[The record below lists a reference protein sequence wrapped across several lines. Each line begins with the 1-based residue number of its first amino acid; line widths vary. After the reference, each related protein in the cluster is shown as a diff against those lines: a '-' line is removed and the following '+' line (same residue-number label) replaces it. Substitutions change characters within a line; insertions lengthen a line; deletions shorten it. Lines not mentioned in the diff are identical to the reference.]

1 KSAPSRNN
9 GKNCARNPAALPMN
23 VWVQLA
29 RRGSIANAAA
39 SRAAAGASSNTLQP
53 RSASQ
58 MRRANP
64 SRIPKRPIV
73 SDALEQLVEVERG
86 TSAEV
91 FVVGG
96 EECVTGAAPLIA
108 QHAQKFPL
116 GIELRRI
123 AELDHHVARDA
134 MNAHVGP
141 FRVFGIVRLRDLAQ
155 QSD

>member
-1 KSAPSRNN
+1 MRAVRRTREALIA
-9 GKNCARNPAALPMN
+9 AR
-23 VWVQLA
+23 
-29 RRGSIANAAA
+29 S
-39 SRAAAGASSNTLQP
+39 SRAGERAGP
-53 RSASQ
+53 GRV
-58 MRRANP
+58 P
-64 SRIPKRPIV
+64 VRPMM

-91 FVVGG
+91 FVVGS

-141 FRVFGIVRLRDLAQ
+141 FRVFGIVRLCD
-155 QSD
+155 